1 MADGTGGESQLE
13 GGADARL
20 RVARS
25 RIADVDRELMTL
37 VAERMRLATDVGEAK
52 RALGLPVRSF
62 GTEAEV
68 LTRYR
73 AAAAA
78 AGLEH
83 EFAEAVAL
91 LLIDGA
97 VRRQEELSG
106 RAAPTQA
113 QSVVV
118 VGGAGKMGRWFR
130 GFFEGQGHHVRV
142 IDPSLPPGDPARASD
157 EELAEADLVVVAVSL
172 AATPRVLSQVL
183 AAQPR
188 GLVLDIASL
197 KSHLIEPLRAAAASG
212 LRVASL
218 HPLFGPGVR
227 TLGGRV
233 MAVCDCGNPAAADE
247 AAALF
252 ADTAVTI
259 TRLPVEEHD
268 RYMQYVLGLSHLVS
282 LLFAATVTRSG
293 MATVELNAM
302 ASTTWLKQVRTAA
315 EVVGEN
321 PEMYYEI
328 QRLNRHSAELFA
340 LVRDQLGV
348 LESAALADDPSRFVA
363 LMTAAREF
371 LPAEPGRVLG

>member
-1 MADGTGGESQLE
+1 MTEAVRSDA
-13 GGADARL
+13 GAEAILQQARQ
-20 RVARS
+20 
-25 RIADVDRELMTL
+25 RIAAVDRELMAL
-37 VAERMRLATDVGEAK
+37 VSERMRLATDVGQAK
-52 RALGLPVRSF
+52 RVLGLPVRSF

-68 LTRYR
+68 LARYR

-106 RAAPTQA
+106 RAIPTQA

-142 IDPSLPPGDPARASD
+142 IDPSLPPGDAALASD
-157 EELAEADLVVVAVSL
+157 GELAEADLVIVAVSL
-172 AATPRVLSQVL
+172 AAIPRVLAQVL
-183 AAQPR
+183 SLAPR
-188 GLVLDIASL
+188 GLVVDIASL
-197 KSHLIEPLRAAAASG
+197 KSHLVEPLRAAAAEG

-218 HPLFGPGVR
+218 HPLFGPEVR

-233 MAVCDCGNPAAADE
+233 MAVCDCGNSAAADE

-252 ADTAVTI
+252 TDTAVTI

-293 MATVELNAM
+293 MTTAELNAM

-348 LESAALADDPSRFVA
+348 LESAALADDPGGFVA

-371 LPAEPGRVLG
+371 LPAEAGRVLG

>member
-1 MADGTGGESQLE
+1 MKGSGHDA
-13 GGADARL
+13 GGAEAALHRARL
-20 RVARS
+20 R
-25 RIADVDRELMTL
+25 IAEVDRELMAL
-37 VAERMRLATDVGEAK
+37 VAERMRLATAVGEAK
-52 RALGLPVRSF
+52 RVLGLPVRSF

-68 LTRYR
+68 LARYR
-73 AAAAA
+73 AAGAA

-97 VRRQEELSG
+97 VQRQEELPG

-130 GFFEGQGHHVRV
+130 GFFEGQGHDVRV
-142 IDPSLPPGDPARASD
+142 IDPSLPLGDPALASGG
-157 EELAEADLVVVAVSL
+157 ELAEADLVVVAVSL
-172 AATPRVLSQVL
+172 AATPRVLAQVL
-183 AAQPR
+183 SVAPR

-197 KSHLIEPLRAAAASG
+197 KSHLVEPLRDAAAKG
-212 LRVASL
+212 LRVASI

-233 MAVCDCGNPAAADE
+233 MAICDCGDPAAADE

-282 LLFAATVTRSG
+282 LLFAATITRSG
-293 MATVELNAM
+293 MTTAELNAM

-315 EVVGEN
+315 EVVGES
-321 PEMYYEI
+321 PELYYEI
-328 QRLNRHSAELFA
+328 QRLNRHSGELFA
-340 LVRDQLGV
+340 LMREQLGA
-348 LESAALADDPSRFVA
+348 LESAALADDPGGFVA
-363 LMTAAREF
+363 LMMAAREF

>member
-1 MADGTGGESQLE
+1 MTDEVRSKDGAESILQH
-13 GGADARL
+13 ARQ
-20 RVARS
+20 
-25 RIADVDRELMTL
+25 RIATVDRELMAL
-37 VAERMRLATDVGEAK
+37 VSERMRLATDVGQAK
-52 RALGLPVRSF
+52 RVLGLPVRSF

-68 LTRYR
+68 LARYR
-73 AAAAA
+73 AAAAD

-106 RAAPTQA
+106 RATPTEA

-118 VGGAGKMGRWFR
+118 VGGAGKMGGWFR
-130 GFFEGQGHHVRV
+130 GFFEGQGHHVRI
-142 IDPSLPPGDPARASD
+142 IDPSLVAGDPSLASD
-157 EELAEADLVVVAVSL
+157 AELAAADLVVVAVSL
-172 AATPRVLSQVL
+172 AATPRVLAEVL
-183 AAQPR
+183 SVQPR

-197 KSHLIEPLRAAAASG
+197 KSHLVDQLRAATAGG

-218 HPLFGPGVR
+218 HPLFGPEVR

-233 MAVCDCGNPAAADE
+233 MAVCDCGNSMAADE

-259 TRLPVEEHD
+259 TRLKVEEHD
-268 RYMQYVLGLSHLVS
+268 RYMQFVLGLSHLVS

-293 MATVELNAM
+293 MSAAELNAM

-315 EVVGEN
+315 EVAGES
-321 PEMYYEI
+321 PELYYEI
-328 QRLNRHSAELFA
+328 QRLNQHSPELFA
-340 LVRDQLGV
+340 KVREQLGA
-348 LESAALADDPSRFVA
+348 LEAAALADDPSAFVA
-363 LMTAAREF
+363 LMTAARDF
-371 LPAEPGRVLG
+371 LPAEPGRVLR

>member
-1 MADGTGGESQLE
+1 MTEEVRSEA
-13 GGADARL
+13 GAEAILQHARQ
-20 RVARS
+20 
-25 RIADVDRELMTL
+25 RIATVDRELMAL
-37 VAERMRLATDVGEAK
+37 VSERMRLATDVGQAK
-52 RALGLPVRSF
+52 RVLGLPVRSF

-68 LTRYR
+68 LARYR
-73 AAAAA
+73 AAAVE

-106 RAAPTQA
+106 AAAPTQA

-142 IDPSLPPGDPARASD
+142 IDPSLAAVDPALASTAD
-157 EELAEADLVVVAVSL
+157 LAEADLVVVAVSL
-172 AATPRVLSQVL
+172 AATPRVLAEVL
-183 AAQPR
+183 SVQPR
-188 GLVLDIASL
+188 GLVVDIASL
-197 KSHLIEPLRAAAASG
+197 KSHLVEPLRAAAAAG
-212 LRVASL
+212 QRVASL
-218 HPLFGPGVR
+218 HPLFGPEVR

-233 MAVCDCGNPAAADE
+233 MAVCDCGSSAAADE

-252 ADTAVTI
+252 TDTAVTI

-282 LLFAATVTRSG
+282 LLFAATVTQSG
-293 MATVELNAM
+293 MTTAELNAM

-321 PEMYYEI
+321 PEMYHQI
-328 QRLNRHSAELFA
+328 QRLNQHSAELFA
-340 LVRDQLGV
+340 LMREQLGA
-348 LESAALADDPSRFVA
+348 LESAALADEPGGFVA

-371 LPAEPGRVLG
+371 LPPEPGRVLG

>member
-1 MADGTGGESQLE
+1 MTEKVRSEA
-13 GGADARL
+13 GAEAILQQARH
-20 RVARS
+20 
-25 RIADVDRELMTL
+25 RIAAVDRELMAL
-37 VAERMRLATDVGEAK
+37 VSERMRLATDVGQAK
-52 RALGLPVRSF
+52 RVLGLPVRSF

-68 LTRYR
+68 LARYR

-106 RAAPTQA
+106 RAIPTQA

-130 GFFEGQGHHVRV
+130 GFFEGQGHDVRV
-142 IDPSLPPGDPARASD
+142 IDPSLSPDDPVQAPDGA
-157 EELAEADLVVVAVSL
+157 LAEADLVVVAVSL
-172 AATPRVLSQVL
+172 AATPRVLAEVFSV
-183 AAQPR
+183 APR

-197 KSHLIEPLRAAAASG
+197 KSHLIEPLGAAAAAG

-218 HPLFGPGVR
+218 HPLFGPEVR

-233 MAVCDCGNPAAADE
+233 MAVCDCGNQGAADE

-259 TRLPVEEHD
+259 TRLPIEEHD

-293 MATVELNAM
+293 MTTAELNAM

-321 PEMYYEI
+321 PEMYHQI
-328 QRLNRHSAELFA
+328 QRLNQHSAELFA
-340 LVRDQLGV
+340 LMREQLGA
-348 LESAALADDPSRFVA
+348 LESAALADEPGGFVA
-363 LMTAAREF
+363 LMIAAREF

>member
-1 MADGTGGESQLE
+1 MTEAVRSEA
-13 GGADARL
+13 GAEAILQHARQ
-20 RVARS
+20 
-25 RIADVDRELMTL
+25 RIAAVDRELMAL
-37 VAERMRLATDVGEAK
+37 VSERMRLAAEVGQAK
-52 RALGLPVRSF
+52 RVLGLPVRSF

-68 LTRYR
+68 LARYR
-73 AAAAA
+73 AAAAE

-83 EFAEAVAL
+83 DFAEAVAV

-97 VRRQEELSG
+97 VRRQEELPG
-106 RAAPTQA
+106 RATPSQT

-142 IDPSLPPGDPARASD
+142 IDPSLSPGDPAQASD
-157 EELAEADLVVVAVSL
+157 GELAQADLVVVAVSL
-172 AATPRVLSQVL
+172 AATPRVLAHVL
-183 AAQPR
+183 SVEPR

-197 KSHLIEPLRAAAASG
+197 KSHLVESLRAAAAEG
-212 LRVASL
+212 FRVASL
-218 HPLFGPGVR
+218 HPLFGPEVR

-233 MAVCDCGNPAAADE
+233 MAVCDCGSPVAADE
-247 AAALF
+247 AVALF

-293 MATVELNAM
+293 MTTAELTAM

-315 EVVGEN
+315 EVVGES
-321 PEMYYEI
+321 PELYYEI
-328 QRLNRHSAELFA
+328 QRLNQHSPELFA
-340 LVRDQLGV
+340 LMREQLGA
-348 LESAALADDPSRFVA
+348 LESAALADDPGGFVA
-363 LMTAAREF
+363 LMTAAREY
-371 LPAEPGRVLG
+371 LPPVPGRVLG

>member
-1 MADGTGGESQLE
+1 MTEAGRPDPEAEAVLHRTRQ
-13 GGADARL
+13 
-20 RVARS
+20 
-25 RIADVDRELMTL
+25 RIAAVDRELMTL
-37 VAERMRLATDVGEAK
+37 VSERMRLATDVGEAK
-52 RALGLPVRSF
+52 RVLGLPVRSF

-68 LTRYR
+68 LARYR

-106 RAAPTQA
+106 RVAPTQA

-130 GFFEGQGHHVRV
+130 GFFEGQGHQVRV
-142 IDPSLPPGDPARASD
+142 IDPSLPPGDPALVSD
-157 EELAEADLVVVAVSL
+157 RELAEADLVVVAVSL

-183 AAQPR
+183 SVAPR

-197 KSHLIEPLRAAAASG
+197 KSHLVEALRDAAAKG
-212 LRVASL
+212 LRVASI
-218 HPLFGPGVR
+218 HPLFGPEVR

-293 MATVELNAM
+293 MTTAELNAM

-315 EVVGEN
+315 EVVGES
-321 PEMYYEI
+321 PELYYEI

-340 LVRDQLGV
+340 LMRDQLGA
-348 LESAALADDPSRFVA
+348 LESAALADDPGGFVA
-363 LMTAAREF
+363 LMMAAREF
-371 LPAEPGRVLG
+371 LPVEPGRVLG

>member
-1 MADGTGGESQLE
+1 MTEAVRSEA
-13 GGADARL
+13 GAEAILHQARQ
-20 RVARS
+20 
-25 RIADVDRELMTL
+25 RIATVDRELMAL
-37 VAERMRLATDVGEAK
+37 VSERMQLATDVGKAK
-52 RALGLPVRSF
+52 RVLGLAVRSF

-68 LTRYR
+68 LARYR

-78 AGLEH
+78 SGLEH

-106 RAAPTQA
+106 RATPTQA

-118 VGGAGKMGRWFR
+118 VGGAGRMGRWFR
-130 GFFEGQGHHVRV
+130 GFFEGQGHQVRV
-142 IDPSLPPGDPARASD
+142 IDPSLPPGDSALAS
-157 EELAEADLVVVAVSL
+157 EGELAEADLVVVAVSL
-172 AATPRVLSQVL
+172 AATPGVLAQVLSV
-183 AAQPR
+183 APR

-197 KSHLIEPLRAAAASG
+197 KSHLVEPLRAAAAEG

-218 HPLFGPGVR
+218 HPLFGPEVR

-233 MAVCDCGNPAAADE
+233 MAVCDCGSPASADE

-293 MATVELNAM
+293 LTTAELNAM

-315 EVVGEN
+315 EVVGES
-321 PEMYYEI
+321 PELYYEI

-340 LVRDQLGV
+340 LMREQLGA
-348 LESAALADDPSRFVA
+348 LESAALADDPGGFVA

-371 LPAEPGRVLG
+371 LPAQPGRVLG